1 MGRTATW
8 ASWKANPQEKQQQVA
23 MLVDTSDCIGCK
35 ACEVACKQW
44 NENEARINQEP
55 GTYQSH
61 PNLDAQTWTVIKFI
75 EHEDTN
81 GNPSW
86 LMQKHNCMHC
96 TEAGCVTAC
105 PTNAL
110 QYGNYGVVTLDE
122 KACIGCAYCEQGCP
136 FDAVHV
142 DKTMFNQSAQK
153 AGKCTL
159 CYDRIT
165 NGMQP
170 ACVKT
175 CPTDCIKYG
184 DRTELVKWAHQRV
197 EELRSRGYQNANVYG
212 DKELGGLHE
221 LYVLLESPDVY
232 GLPVNPQIS
241 KRLTFWK
248 YAVQPV
254 GRALLGASLFGLM
267 VNWVV
272 ARKTFKDGHPPLSH
286 DSKPEPAETHH
297 D

>member
-1 MGRTATW
+1 MGKAATW
-8 ASWKANPQEKQQQVA
+8 EAWKPNPAKHDQQVA
-23 MLVDTSDCIGCK
+23 MLVDTADCIGCK

-44 NENEARINQEP
+44 NENEARIAQEP

-61 PNLDAQTWTVIKFI
+61 PNLDAKTWTVIKFI
-75 EHEDTN
+75 EYQPQAAGQPT
-81 GNPSW
+81 W

-105 PTNAL
+105 PTDAL
-110 QYGNYGVVTLDE
+110 QYGNYGVVTLNQDV
-122 KACIGCAYCEQGCP
+122 CIGCGYCEQGCP

-142 DKTMFNQSAQK
+142 DKSAFNQKAQK

-159 CYDRIT
+159 CYDRIG

-184 DRTELVKWAHQRV
+184 DRAQLVAWGKERVKELQA
-197 EELRSRGYQNANVYG
+197 RGYKRANLYG
-212 DKELGGLHE
+212 DSQLGGLHE
-221 LYVLLESPDVY
+221 LYVLLEPPTAY
-232 GLPVNPQIS
+232 GLPENPTIS
-241 KRLTFWK
+241 RRLRIWK
-248 YAVQPV
+248 YGLQPV
-254 GRALLGASLFGLM
+254 GKAIFGVAIFGLLI
-267 VNWVV
+267 NWVA
-272 ARKTFKDGHPPLSH
+272 ARRSFKDH
-286 DSKPEPAETHH
+286 DGEAA

>member
-8 ASWKANPQEKQQQVA
+8 STWKPDPAKKDQHVA
-23 MLVDTSDCIGCK
+23 MLVDTSECIGCK

-61 PNLDAQTWTVIKFI
+61 PHLDAKTWTVIRFI
-75 EHEDTN
+75 EHQDEN

-96 TEAGCVTAC
+96 SEAGCVTAC
-105 PTNAL
+105 PTDAL
-110 QYGNYGVVTLDE
+110 QYGDYGVVTLDRD
-122 KACIGCAYCEQGCP
+122 ACIGCAYCEQGCP
-136 FDAVHV
+136 FDAIHV
-142 DKTMFNQSAQK
+142 DRSLFNQKAQK

-159 CYDRIT
+159 CYDRIS

-170 ACVKT
+170 ACVQT

-184 DRTELVKWAHQRV
+184 DRQALIQWAYQRV
-197 EELRSRGYQNANVYG
+197 EELKARGYKNANVYG

-221 LYVLLESPDVY
+221 LYVLLEKPEVY
-232 GLPVNPQIS
+232 GLPVNPQVS
-241 KRLTFWK
+241 RRLKVWK
-248 YAVQPV
+248 YGVQPV
-254 GRALLGASLFGLM
+254 GKAVLGAALFGLA
-267 VNWVV
+267 VNWI
-272 ARKTFKDGHPPLSH
+272 ASRKAFKNGHGHEEDGG
-286 DSKPEPAETHH
+286 
-297 D
+297 